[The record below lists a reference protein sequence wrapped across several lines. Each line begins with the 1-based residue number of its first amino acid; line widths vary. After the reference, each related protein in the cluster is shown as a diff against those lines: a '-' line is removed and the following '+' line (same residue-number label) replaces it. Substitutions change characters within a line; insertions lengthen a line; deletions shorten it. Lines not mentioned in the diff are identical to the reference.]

1 MSAAPDQMFTPDL
14 QPAARFLAL
23 LSDDEAFTFQTF
35 SDSPDAKA
43 RKKAASDKAGYP
55 TDPLART
62 MHGTLADLGNELLRR
77 NAAGAGIYVTICK
90 TDGSG
95 WRRGENITTV
105 RAVFADL
112 DGAPIAPVRACGL
125 EAHLI
130 VESSPGKWH
139 AYWWV
144 HGLALEQFE
153 GVQRAI
159 AARFNGDGAVCDLPR
174 VMRLPGF
181 FHRKEEPF
189 LTRIDTVNAT
199 QPYSVAQ
206 ILAEFPPVLPERKPL
221 SGEAKPDTDPVLHA
235 LNERGY
241 YVAAKRGE
249 DGAHHIKCP
258 WHEGHT
264 NGDPAA
270 MYWEAHTGRK
280 AGAGFK
286 CMHDSC
292 AQRKIQDVRDFLGL
306 IPALVESFR
315 CTDVGNAQR
324 LVARHGADMR
334 YVVEAKQFIIWR
346 NGRWEWDDDGEA
358 MRRAKDAARSI
369 DDEVRAAP
377 DERRPALRAWATKSE
392 GHDRLRSMIALA
404 QSEHGVPIHVS
415 ELDRDQYLLG
425 ALNGVVNL
433 RSGGLRVPRRE
444 DLITKLAPVE
454 YRPDATCPTFDSFL
468 ERILPS
474 AAVRA
479 FVQRLAGYMLTGD
492 ISEQCFVTAY
502 GTGANGKSTF
512 VEVMHAML
520 GDYAMKTEMAT
531 LLHKDQDSVRND
543 LARLRG
549 ARLVSSVEIA
559 RSRQLNE
566 QLIKELTG
574 DDRITARF
582 LFKEFFEF
590 TPEFKLFIAVNHKP
604 EVHGTDEA
612 IWRRVILLPF
622 EQYIPPEERDKQL
635 LHKLRGEMPGVLN
648 WALAGCMEWQRS
660 GLQPP
665 EEVIAATQEYREEQ
679 DLLSNFL
686 VSWTVIDAKAKAAA
700 GELHR
705 AYVLWC
711 RDNGEQAVKQK
722 TFGMMLRERGLRAVN
737 QRWAG
742 KVQRVYDGIGLLEE
756 RQKEL
761 VDRAREISRD
771 KDEVPM

>member
-1 MSAAPDQMFTPDL
+1 MSAAPDLL
-14 QPAARFLAL
+14 QAERFLTL
-23 LSDDEAFTFQTF
+23 LAEDELVTFQTF
-35 SDSPDAKA
+35 DDSKLK
-43 RKKAASDKAGYP
+43 RRE
-55 TDPLART
+55 LARIL
-62 MHGTLADLGNELLRR
+62 HGTLAEHGAELLRL
-77 NAAGAGIYVTICK
+77 NTAGAGVFFTVNETNLK
-90 TDGSG
+90 GREATDII
-95 WRRGENITTV
+95 RV
-105 RAVFADL
+105 RALFADL
-112 DGAPIAPVRACGL
+112 DGAPLESVLACGL
-125 EAHLI
+125 EPHVI
-130 VESSPGKWH
+130 IESSPGRWH
-139 AYWWV
+139 AYWLV
-144 HGLALEQFE
+144 RGLALSQFTD
-153 GVQRAI
+153 VQKAI
-159 AARFNGDGAVCDLPR
+159 IAKFNSDVKVHDLSR

-181 FHRKEEPF
+181 FHKKGAPF
-189 LTRIDTVNAT
+189 LTHIVSENAT
-199 QPYSVAQ
+199 LPYSAEQ
-206 ILAEFPPVLPERKPL
+206 ILAEFPPAGGVTTKTAPKLGDNDVL
-221 SGEAKPDTDPVLHA
+221 TA
-235 LNERGY
+235 LKERGLY
-241 YVAAKRGE
+241 KRDLRHGGH
-249 DGAHHIKCP
+249 DITCP
-258 WHEGHT
+258 WFAEHT
-264 NGDPAA
+264 GGIDSGTA
-270 MYWEAHTGRK
+270 YWEPNTG
-280 AGAGFK
+280 GYQGHGFICQHSHCDGK
-286 CMHDSC
+286 S
-292 AQRKIQDVRDFLGL
+292 AQDLRRYLDLV
-306 IPALVESFR
+306 PAVVETFR

-415 ELDRDQYLLG
+415 ELDRDPFLLG
-425 ALNGVVNL
+425 VRNGVVNL

-454 YRPDATCPTFDSFL
+454 YHPDATCPTFDCFL

-474 AAVRA
+474 ASVRA

-512 VEVMHAML
+512 VEAMHAML

-531 LLHKDQDSVRND
+531 LLHKDQDNVRND

-559 RSRQLNE
+559 RSRRLNE

-574 DDRITARF
+574 GDRITARF

-612 IWRRVILLPF
+612 IWRRVMLVPF
-622 EQYIPPEERDKQL
+622 EQYIPPDERDKQL
-635 LHKLRGEMPGVLN
+635 LHKLRTEMPGVLN
-648 WALAGCMEWQRS
+648 WALAGCMEWQRG

-686 VSWTVIDAKAKAAA
+686 VSWTVIDAKAKASA

-722 TFGMMLRERGLRAVN
+722 TFGMTLRERGLRAVN

-761 VDRAREISRD
+761 ADRALERGRD
-771 KDEVPM
+771 KDEAQF

>member
-1 MSAAPDQMFTPDL
+1 MTTNREFIDALFADATPWVCHFPNDPQQGRWAGAPLLNGEDVEWQHDNTYFSIMSIRDPKAGRGDTNFNALHVIMVDDVGTKVARDKLPGIAPTWVLRTSRKKDGTLNFQYGYALDKPCTDQPRAKRLIDHLTAQGYSDKGAGGVNRYARLPVGTNTKGGKE
-14 QPAARFLAL
+14 QPHELFSFDPAIRYSIEQLE
-23 LSDDEAFTFQTF
+23 EAFGVNV
-35 SDSPDAKA
+35 SDAVP
-43 RKKAASDKAGYP
+43 SDNRPRLGIEH
-55 TDPLART
+55 DPLLKALDARG
-62 MHGTLADLGNELLRR
+62 MVKKKLAD
-77 NAAGAGIYVTICK
+77 
-90 TDGSG
+90 
-95 WRRGENITTV
+95 
-105 RAVFADL
+105 
-112 DGAPIAPVRACGL
+112 
-125 EAHLI
+125 
-130 VESSPGKWH
+130 GKWDITCP
-139 AYWWV
+139 WV
-144 HGLALEQFE
+144 EEHT
-153 GVQRAI
+153 RAI
-159 AARFNGDGAVCDLPR
+159 DDGTAY
-174 VMRLPGF
+174 F
-181 FHRKEEPF
+181 
-189 LTRIDTVNAT
+189 
-199 QPYSVAQ
+199 
-206 ILAEFPPVLPERKPL
+206 
-221 SGEAKPDTDPVLHA
+221 EA
-235 LNERGY
+235 
-241 YVAAKRGE
+241 
-249 DGAHHIKCP
+249 
-258 WHEGHT
+258 HT
-264 NGDPAA
+264 NG
-270 MYWEAHTGRK
+270 Y
-280 AGAGFK
+280 AGATFK
-286 CMHDSC
+286 CLHSHGAD
-292 AQRKIQDVRDFLGL
+292 RTVKDVREFLNL
-306 IPALVESFR
+306 MPAVAETFR
-315 CTDVGNAQR
+315 CTDVGNARR

-415 ELDRDQYLLG
+415 ELDRDPFLLG
-425 ALNGVVNL
+425 VLNGVVNL

-454 YRPDATCPTFDSFL
+454 YHPDATCPTFDCFL

-474 AAVRA
+474 ASVRA

-512 VEVMHAML
+512 VEAMHAML

-531 LLHKDQDSVRND
+531 LLHKDQDNVRND

-559 RSRQLNE
+559 RSRRLNE

-574 DDRITARF
+574 GDRITARF

-612 IWRRVILLPF
+612 IWRRVMLVPF
-622 EQYIPPEERDKQL
+622 EQYIPPDERDKQL
-635 LHKLRGEMPGVLN
+635 LHKLRTEMPGVLN
-648 WALAGCMEWQRS
+648 WALAGCMEWQRG

-686 VSWTVIDAKAKAAA
+686 VSWTVIDAKAKASA

-722 TFGMMLRERGLRAVN
+722 TFGMTLRERGLRAVN

-761 VDRAREISRD
+761 ADRALERGRD
-771 KDEVPM
+771 KDEAQF

>member
-1 MSAAPDQMFTPDL
+1 MSAVPDL
-14 QPAARFLAL
+14 QQAERFLTL
-23 LSDDEAFTFQTF
+23 LAEGEPVTFQTF
-35 SDSPDAKA
+35 DDTKQKRSN
-43 RKKAASDKAGYP
+43 
-55 TDPLART
+55 LARIL
-62 MHGTLADLGNELLRR
+62 HGTLAGHSDELLRL
-77 NAAGAGIYVTICK
+77 NSAGAGVFVTVNE
-90 TDGSG
+90 TNL
-95 WRRGENITTV
+95 RGREAADIVRV
-105 RAVFADL
+105 RALFADL
-112 DGAPIAPVRACGL
+112 DGVPLEPVMACEL
-125 EAHLI
+125 VPHII

-139 AYWWV
+139 AYWLV
-144 HGLALEQFE
+144 HGLDLELFT
-153 GVQRAI
+153 AI
-159 AARFNGDGAVCDLPR
+159 QKSIINKFNSDIKVHDLPR

-181 FHRKEEPF
+181 FHKKDAPF
-189 LTRIDTVNAT
+189 MTRIVQENAVL
-199 QPYSVAQ
+199 PYSAEQ
-206 ILAEFPPVLPERKPL
+206 ILAEFPPASVATTTAPKLGDNDVLQ
-221 SGEAKPDTDPVLHA
+221 A
-235 LNERGY
+235 LKERGLY
-241 YVAAKRGE
+241 KRDLRHGGH
-249 DGAHHIKCP
+249 DITCP
-258 WHEGHT
+258 WVAEHT
-264 NGDPAA
+264 DGIDSGTA
-270 MYWEAHTGRK
+270 YWEPNTG
-280 AGAGFK
+280 GYQGHGFICQHSHCDGK
-286 CMHDSC
+286 SALDL
-292 AQRKIQDVRDFLGL
+292 QRYLSL
-306 IPALVESFR
+306 MPAVVETFR
-315 CTDVGNAQR
+315 CTDVGNARR

-334 YVVEAKQFIIWR
+334 YVVEAKQFIVWR

-358 MRRAKDAARSI
+358 MRRAKDTARGI
-369 DDEVRAAP
+369 DDEVRAAS

-415 ELDRDQYLLG
+415 ELDRDPFLLG
-425 ALNGVVNL
+425 VLNGVVNL
-433 RSGGLRVPRRE
+433 RSGGLRIPRRE

-454 YRPDATCPTFDSFL
+454 YRPDATCPTFDCFL

-474 AAVRA
+474 ASVRA

-512 VEVMHAML
+512 VEAMHAML

-559 RSRQLNE
+559 RSRRLNE

-574 DDRITARF
+574 GDRITARF

-612 IWRRVILLPF
+612 IWRRVMLVPF

-635 LHKLRGEMPGVLN
+635 LHKLRAEMPGVLN
-648 WALAGCMEWQRS
+648 WALAGCMEWQRG

-686 VSWTVIDAKAKAAA
+686 VSWTVIDAKAKASA

-756 RQKEL
+756 RQNEL
-761 VDRAREISRD
+761 ADRAREIGRD
-771 KDEVPM
+771 KDEAQF